1 MARGWLGS
9 ICAGTLATNPTG
21 TRDVGRRDRNAP
33 NLGGYDF
40 LEDPA
45 LAARDAA
52 PSWLPDPAVLIGLG
66 PAVRDDGDRF
76 SLWAL
81 PGRKSVFHDGRRLI
95 VRSRL
100 GRRIVRLA
108 VSLSLAEADPYAFA
122 VSPRGLASWMNHL
135 AAASHA
141 LAGAPNARPS
151 GEPLTRT
158 RMVHMRALLA
168 LDAQQLGASEREVA
182 LVVVGETDRGPGWNS
197 SALRANVRYLL
208 RHGRAFRDGRYR
220 DLLRTDT
227 AAG

>member
-1 MARGWLGS
+1 MP
-9 ICAGTLATNPTG
+9 ATDRTG
-21 TRDVGRRDRNAP
+21 TPGASRRVRIAP
-33 NLGGYDF
+33 NLGGCDF

-45 LAARDAA
+45 LDAREAEPA
-52 PSWLPDPAVLIGLG
+52 WLLDPDVLVGLG

-108 VSLSLAEADPYAFA
+108 VSLNLTDAAPYAFA
-122 VSPRGLASWMNHL
+122 VSSRDVTGRLDHL
-135 AAASHA
+135 TAVSRA
-141 LAGAPNARPS
+141 LAGSPNGPPS

-168 LDAQQLGASEREVA
+168 LDAQAAGASERDVA
-182 LVVVGETDRGPGWNS
+182 LVVFGETDRGPAWNA

-220 DLLRTDT
+220 DLLRADT
-227 AAG
+227 GAA

>member
-1 MARGWLGS
+1 MVRVWRGNT
-9 ICAGTLATNPTG
+9 CAGTPATNPTG
-21 TRDVGRRDRNAP
+21 TRDVVRRSRNAP
-33 NLGGYDF
+33 NLGGCDF

-45 LAARDAA
+45 LDARDAD
-52 PSWLPDPAVLIGLG
+52 PCWLLDPDVLIGLG

-108 VSLSLAEADPYAFA
+108 VSLSLAEAAPFAFA
-122 VSPRGLASWMNHL
+122 VSARATASPMDHL
-135 AAASHA
+135 SAAGHA
-141 LAGAPNARPS
+141 LAGAPDSLPS
-151 GEPLTRT
+151 GAPLTRT
-158 RMVHMRALLA
+158 RIIHMRALLA
-168 LDAQQLGASEREVA
+168 LDAKAAGASERDVA
-182 LVVVGETDRGPGWNS
+182 QVVFGETDRGPGWNS

-220 DLLRTDT
+220 DLLRADT